1 MSVVQ
6 DCNQVAS
13 PFAIIDGI
21 FTDIES
27 LTIERKHS
35 GKKFSVVKIEI
46 VARDKKRISKIKDVL
61 TTTCYSIKKL
71 DDPIFIFTEQMV
83 HAGTMDNKLRVEIE
97 NIAGSGTPVLSVSF
111 RTDKMVSTGSITEA
125 RKAIP

>member
-6 DCNQVAS
+6 DCNQVAV

-35 GKKFSVVKIEI
+35 RKEFSVVTIEF
-46 VARDKKRISKIKDVL
+46 VTRDKKRISKIKDVL
-61 TTTCYSIKKL
+61 TTTCYSIKKI

-111 RTDKMVSTGSITEA
+111 RTDKMVSTDSITEA
-125 RKAIP
+125 REAIA